1 MLNTASHILYSE
13 SLSSVIHRETIKI
26 RHGVAVGG
34 EETLLFIGDTKF
46 LKM

>member
-1 MLNTASHILYSE
+1 MLNTASNILYTE

-26 RHGVAVGG
+26 RQGIAVGG
-34 EETLLFIGDTKF
+34 EETLLFMGDTKF